1 MKVIDLL
8 NKIAKSEQPS
18 HIRVYGRDWYWNNYD
33 GYVTKESLTTT
44 PDAQCYLFSQYRL
57 DFTLDKEVE
66 IIEENKEIEE
76 LNLKDGKVIGT
87 WENGSEYCYTL
98 SAPQVVIIKKINELV
113 KAVNSLK
120 EDK

>member
-8 NKIAKSEQPS
+8 NKIAKGEEVPKE
-18 HIRVYGRDWYWNNYD
+18 IMLNKEKWIYYGQEYINPNARQEEYKNLFGRYNYGVLND
-33 GYVTKESLTTT
+33 
-44 PDAQCYLFSQYRL
+44 
-57 DFTLDKEVE
+57 E
-66 IIEENKEIEE
+66 IEKIEDKEIEE

-120 EDK
+120 EIK